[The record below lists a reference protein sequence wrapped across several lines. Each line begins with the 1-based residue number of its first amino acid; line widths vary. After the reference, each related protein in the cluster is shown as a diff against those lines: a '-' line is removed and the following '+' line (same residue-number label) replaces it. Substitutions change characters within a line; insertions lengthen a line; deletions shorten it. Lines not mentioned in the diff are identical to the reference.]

1 MRTIGGFM
9 MSTYKSFWLEDVG
22 EYEAHPS
29 LQEDLKTDVCIIG
42 GGFTGLSTAIHLK
55 EKDPSLHVTV
65 LEAGVV
71 GVGASGR
78 NGGFSMRLFGITMDI
93 TRLRHG
99 KQKTKEADAFM
110 VDAVEYLENMIEQY
124 EIDCDYVR
132 DGMMTVA
139 TNTQQLKMLEKEMKL
154 IDDIGLKG
162 FKWIDQEETR
172 KLVHSPTYLAARY
185 DEHCALLHPAK
196 LVRGLAKVAEGLGV
210 HIYEYT
216 PVTDVNKRTKTVMT
230 TGATV
235 RAEKILFATN
245 AYSSFYPKLKKK
257 QIPIYTYIS
266 LTEPLSDEQ
275 LHALNWEKRVGIEDF
290 RNFLHYYRLTPDNRL
305 MFGGGE
311 AFYYYG
317 SPLDRDKHK
326 EMDVRLQQTV
336 SEVFPQLE
344 GIRFTHHWG
353 GPISASLDF
362 IPTIGKISDDVWYSI
377 GCMGHGVSL
386 TNYNGLTLSEL
397 LLGVESKRTDFFIIN
412 RRILSIPPEPFRYAI
427 VSGIRAALRYE
438 DKRGLQK

>member
-1 MRTIGGFM
+1 M
-9 MSTYKSFWLEDVG
+9 MDYKSFWLEHVG
-22 EYEAHPS
+22 NYEHYSS
-29 LQEDLKTDVCIIG
+29 LQDDQKTDVCIIG
-42 GGFTGLSTAIHLK
+42 AGYTGLSTAIHLK
-55 EKDPSLHVTV
+55 EKNPSLDVTI

-71 GVGASGR
+71 GIGASGR

-93 TRLRHG
+93 TRFRHG
-99 KQKTKEADAFM
+99 KQKTKEADMYM
-110 VDAVEYLENMIEQY
+110 VDAVDYLETLIKRY

-139 TNTQQLKMLEKEMKL
+139 TNAQQLNHLEKEMEL

-162 FKWIDQEETR
+162 FKWIDQKDTR
-172 KLVHSPTYLAARY
+172 ELVNSPTYLAARY

-196 LVRGLAKVAEGLGV
+196 LVRGLAKVAERLGV
-210 HIYEYT
+210 KIYENT
-216 PVTDVNKRTKTVMT
+216 TVIDVKTRTKIVVTS
-230 TGATV
+230 GGTV
-235 RAEKILFATN
+235 RSEKILFATN

-266 LTEPLSDEQ
+266 LTEPLSDKQ
-275 LHALNWEKRVGIEDF
+275 LQTLNWEKRVGVEDF

-317 SPLDRDKHK
+317 SPLDRDKNK
-326 EMDVRLQQTV
+326 EMDARLQQTV
-336 SEVFPQLE
+336 AEIFPQLD
-344 GIRFTHHWG
+344 GIQFTHHWG

-362 IPTIGKISDDVWYSI
+362 IPTIGKISNDIWYSI

-386 TNYNGLTLSEL
+386 TNYNGLTLAEL
-397 LLGVESKRTDFFIIN
+397 MLEEESKRTNFFIVN
-412 RRILSIPPEPFRYAI
+412 RRIFSIPPEPFRYII

-438 DKRGLQK
+438 DKRGLRK